1 MKNPGRP
8 PRDCA
13 LFTLNIDD
21 TIYRCPVSVEAL
33 YMLCR
38 DQDRALSRIDAYLDL
53 KLKVQ
58 ATVAQKLAQGS
69 VPDLLDVEDF
79 QHTIASD
86 RR

>member
-1 MKNPGRP
+1 
-8 PRDCA
+8 
-13 LFTLNIDD
+13 
-21 TIYRCPVSVEAL
+21 
-33 YMLCR
+33 MLCR

-79 QHTIASD
+79 PHTIASD